1 MGSLLNRW
9 DVNAWLLFYRTCRW
23 RLQKAFYT
31 DASIGATGCSGIGFE
46 DIFLRWTC
54 VSQVKRP
61 PLAENEPGP
70 LSLGD
75 LQGVKPQYLSN
86 IVVNEWRVAESDSKL
101 NYGLLIMSPTEIERL
116 DRQPQEEQFQHK
128 LEPRDIDLSAAMATS
143 AAAVAHHMGAY
154 EQSTESFKQLQT
166 VLGLG
171 MGAPMVSDVEGLK
184 REHCCLRVSTCSCN
198 SEFLWLIWSKI
209 VDLVSYY
216 PLKNLGRVRDNV

>member
-1 MGSLLNRW
+1 M
-9 DVNAWLLFYRTCRW
+9 
-23 RLQKAFYT
+23 QKAFYT
-31 DASIGATGCSGIGFE
+31 DLSIGPTGCRGIGLE

-75 LQGVKPQYLSN
+75 LRGVKPQYLSN
-86 IVVNEWRVAESDSKL
+86 IVVNEWRVAESDVEH

-116 DRQPQEEQFQHK
+116 DRQPQEEQFQNR

-143 AAAVAHHMGAY
+143 AAAVARHMGAY
-154 EQSTESFKQLQT
+154 EQSAESFKQLQT

-184 REHCCLRVSTCSCN
+184 KEHCCLRVSTCC
-198 SEFLWLIWSKI
+198 SKT
-209 VDLVSYY
+209 
-216 PLKNLGRVRDNV
+216 KFF